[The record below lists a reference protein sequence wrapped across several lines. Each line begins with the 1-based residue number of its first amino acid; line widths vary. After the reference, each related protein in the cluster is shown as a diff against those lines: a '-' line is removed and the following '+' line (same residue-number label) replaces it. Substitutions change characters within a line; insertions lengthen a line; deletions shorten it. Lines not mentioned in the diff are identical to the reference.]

1 MRRNLVGACCGLAAM
16 TFGAGSVHAQRFE
29 GIITMKLSGGIGVV
43 DMNRGAPGR
52 SGEGRAGQ
60 GRAGEARAAD
70 GRGAAGRGAARGA
83 GAEARGGGR
92 AGDAGPVD
100 PRAEALRS
108 AMSGPLQQIEYM
120 TRRGK
125 VRIGIGGGAGAT
137 APAAMIY
144 APEDGIVYTIFPAM
158 SMYAE
163 MSISDMSAA
172 VRTDTSAAATGRA
185 APRPPV
191 ITHTKQFELIA
202 GHRCEHVLVVT
213 GQQKTDVCMG
223 KGLGVF
229 IMPAAGRTEAWN
241 QVMTEANGF
250 PLKVLNNEGKVIME
264 VTKIERKALG
274 EALFNVPDNYTKMP
288 DIGRRP
294 PG

>member
-1 MRRNLVGACCGLAAM
+1 MTGA
-16 TFGAGSVHAQRFE
+16 Q
-29 GIITMKLSGGIGVV
+29 
-43 DMNRGAPGR
+43 
-52 SGEGRAGQ
+52 
-60 GRAGEARAAD
+60 
-70 GRGAAGRGAARGA
+70 
-83 GAEARGGGR
+83 
-92 AGDAGPVD
+92 
-100 PRAEALRS
+100 
-108 AMSGPLQQIEYM
+108 QQIEYM

-125 VRIGIGGGAGAT
+125 VRIAIGGGAGTT

-144 APEDGIVYTIFPAM
+144 APEDGVVYTIFPAM

-163 MSISDMSAA
+163 LSINDMSATA
-172 VRTDTSAAATGRA
+172 RADSTAAATGRA

-202 GHRCEHVLVVT
+202 GHRCEHVLIVT

-274 EALFNVPDNYTKMP
+274 EALFNVPDTYTKMP
-288 DIGRRP
+288 DITRRP
-294 PG
+294 PV

>member
-1 MRRNLVGACCGLAAM
+1 MRRNLFRVLCFASSFTIGAA
-16 TFGAGSVHAQRFE
+16 TTHAQRFE
-29 GIITMKLSGGIGVV
+29 GIITMKVSGGMGAAISGNRAGPGRSGGAQMA
-43 DMNRGAPGR
+43 DGRGAPGR
-52 SGEGRAGQ
+52 GG
-60 GRAGEARAAD
+60 AR
-70 GRGAAGRGAARGA
+70 GGPPGRGA
-83 GAEARGGGR
+83 GAEARGAGR
-92 AGDAGPVD
+92 VGSADLPND
-100 PRAEALRS
+100 PRAEALRA
-108 AMSGPLQQIEYM
+108 AMAGGIQQIEYM

-125 VRIGIGGGAGAT
+125 IRIGLGGGAGAA

-144 APEDGIVYTIFPAM
+144 APEDGVVYTVFPAM

-163 MSISDMSAA
+163 MSMNDMMAA
-172 VRTDTSAAATGRA
+172 TRADTSPAATGRA

-191 ITHTKQFELIA
+191 VTHTKQFELIA
-202 GHRCEHVLVVT
+202 GHRCEHISVTT

-250 PLKVLNNEGKVIME
+250 PLKVVGADGRVLME

-274 EALFNVPDNYTKMP
+274 EALFNVPDTFTKMP
-288 DIGRRP
+288 DFNRRP